1 VSIKGIA
8 KLSFEDGMRRLEEI
22 INSLESGKV
31 ELENAVELYTEGI
44 KLQEYCE
51 VKLNN
56 AKLKVEKI
64 VKVAENITTEKIDT

>member
-1 VSIKGIA
+1 MSIKGIA

>member
-1 VSIKGIA
+1 MSIKGIA

-31 ELENAVELYTEGI
+31 ELENAVELYNEGI

-51 VKLNN
+51 EKLNN

>member
-1 VSIKGIA
+1 VSIKSIA

-31 ELENAVELYTEGI
+31 ELENAVELYNEGM

-51 VKLNN
+51 EKLNN

>member
-1 VSIKGIA
+1 MSVKGIA

-31 ELENAVELYTEGI
+31 ELENAVELYNEGM

-51 VKLNN
+51 EKLNN

>member
-1 VSIKGIA
+1 MSIKSIA

-31 ELENAVELYTEGI
+31 ELENAVELYNEGM

-51 VKLNN
+51 EKLNN